1 MIFFIHPLFRSFNFS
16 SDCGVAKANSPTV
29 MDQWY
34 LSAHILSVTT
44 DHWSGGAGGWSV
56 LRCLHFRRFRV
67 TVANDYK
74 APGCVLFFA
83 LIRRGA
89 IDANGFGFKADGL

>member
-44 DHWSGGAGGWSV
+44 DHWSGGAGGGGV
-56 LRCLHFRRFRV
+56 EC
-67 TVANDYK
+67 VALSAFQAVSGYCGK
-74 APGCVLFFA
+74 
-83 LIRRGA
+83 
-89 IDANGFGFKADGL
+89 